1 MNHDMFIRYVFSV
14 FVGVSACKWSC
25 VESLKMDKPD
35 FKERVVQ
42 LYTLVKQFLKLKR
55 PPLAFTVLHTVLL
68 KAQKGEINI
77 DQNFLYMS

>member
-1 MNHDMFIRYVFSV
+1 
-14 FVGVSACKWSC
+14 
-25 VESLKMDKPD
+25 MDKPD

-55 PPLAFTVLHTVLL
+55 PPLAFTVLHMVLL